1 MDGDAPRRVLVL
13 SAPVGEG
20 HVAAARALAARMR
33 ELWPAAEVHEVESA
47 SGGRRGGVRDAVLR
61 RSYAATMR
69 WAPGLYGLGYDLLVR
84 HPRFAALCKR
94 VAAARLGRS
103 LAPLLREEHPDL
115 VVSTYPMISGGLA
128 WLRRR
133 GQLPARS
140 VAVVTD
146 VAVHPFWVWADVD
159 ETWTLLPASRAQ
171 AAGLVPEAEVRV
183 APAAVDRRFHPGD
196 RAATRRALG
205 LPEAAFVVLVTGG
218 SLAFGGMEGVVDA
231 VLAGGAGEGPPV
243 EAVVL
248 CGRNERLRVRLAAR
262 GAPGLSA
269 LGWTDRVPE
278 LITAADLVLTT
289 AGGMIASESLAVGTP
304 VLFANPVPGHGRAG
318 ARMTE
323 EAGLALV
330 CPRPAD
336 VTAAVRRLRADPEGR
351 AELSRRAR
359 EFSRRTLDAE
369 LEELARR
376 L

>member
-1 MDGDAPRRVLVL
+1 MDGQPRRVLVL

-33 ELWPAAEVHEVESA
+33 ELWPAAEVHEVESTA
-47 SGGRRGGVRDAVLR
+47 GPVRDRVLETT
-61 RSYAATMR
+61 YAATMR
-69 WAPGLYGLGYDLLVR
+69 FAPRLYGLGYDLLVH

-94 VAAARLGRS
+94 VAAAQVGRS

-128 WLRRR
+128 WLRTHGR
-133 GQLPARS
+133 LAAHS

-146 VAVHPFWVWADVD
+146 VAVHPFWVWAGVD
-159 ETWTLLPASRAQ
+159 ETWTLLPASREQ
-171 AAGLVPEAEVRV
+171 AVEIAPAADVRV
-183 APAAVDRRFHPGD
+183 AAAAVDRRFHPGD
-196 RAATRRALG
+196 RAASRRALG
-205 LPEAAFVVLVTGG
+205 MSETAFSVLVTGG

-231 VLAGGAGEGPPV
+231 VLAGNA

-248 CGRNERLRVRLAAR
+248 CGRNERLRRRLGLR
-262 GAPGLSA
+262 DEPGLTA

-278 LITAADLVLTT
+278 LVTAADLVLTT

-304 VLFANPVPGHGRAG
+304 VLFARPVPGHGRAG

-323 EAGLALV
+323 EAGLGLV
-330 CPRPAD
+330 CEEPAD
-336 VTAAVRRLRADPEGR
+336 ITAVVRRLREDPAER
-351 AELSRRAR
+351 ARLAERAR
-359 EFSRRTLDAE
+359 EHSHRTLDAE
-369 LEELARR
+369 LEALARR

>member
-1 MDGDAPRRVLVL
+1 MLVL

-47 SGGRRGGVRDAVLR
+47 SGARRGGTRDKVLR
-61 RSYAATMR
+61 ASYSATMR
-69 WAPGLYGLGYDLLVR
+69 WAPGLYGLGYDMLVR
-84 HPRFAALCKR
+84 HRRFAALCKR

-103 LAPLLREEHPDL
+103 LAPLVREERPDL
-115 VVSTYPMISGGLA
+115 VVSTYPMITGGLA

-133 GQLPARS
+133 GQLPGRS

-171 AAGLVPEAEVRV
+171 AAGLEPLAQVRV
-183 APAAVDRRFHPGD
+183 APAAVDRRFRPGD
-196 RAATRRALG
+196 RAATRAALD
-205 LPEAAFVVLVTGG
+205 LPEGAFVVLVTGG
-218 SLAFGGMEGVVDA
+218 SLAFGGIEGVVDA
-231 VLAGGAGEGPPV
+231 VLAGGTGEGPPV

-248 CGRNERLRVRLAAR
+248 CGRNDRVRSRLTAR
-262 GAPGLSA
+262 ATTGLTA

-278 LITAADLVLTT
+278 LVTAADLVVTT

-318 ARMTE
+318 ARMTA

-351 AELSRRAR
+351 EELSRRAR